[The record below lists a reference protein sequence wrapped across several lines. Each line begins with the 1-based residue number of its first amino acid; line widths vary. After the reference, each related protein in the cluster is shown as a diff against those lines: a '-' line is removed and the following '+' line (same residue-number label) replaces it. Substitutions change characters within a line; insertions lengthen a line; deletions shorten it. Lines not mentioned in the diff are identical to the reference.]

1 MHLQGGCI
9 TDRTPPPKKKADG
22 NSSVQFKVLG
32 FFLDGGGGG
41 SGGGGAGRRLTV
53 YHVDSARTLARTAP
67 IWTRGVLML
76 EPFPGGP
83 VFSPFDRRPT
93 PDESQ

>member
-1 MHLQGGCI
+1 MEILLV
-9 TDRTPPPKKKADG
+9 
-22 NSSVQFKVLG
+22 SVQSFVFFNFFWLG
-32 FFLDGGGGG
+32 AG
-41 SGGGGAGRRLTV
+41 SAGGGAGRRLTV
-53 YHVDSARTLARTAP
+53 YHVDSARTLARTLTRTPP